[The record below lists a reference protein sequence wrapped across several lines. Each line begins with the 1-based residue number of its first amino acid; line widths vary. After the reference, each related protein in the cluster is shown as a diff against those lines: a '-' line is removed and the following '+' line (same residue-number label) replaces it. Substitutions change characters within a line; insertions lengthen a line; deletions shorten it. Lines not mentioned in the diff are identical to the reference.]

1 MKKNMSLT
9 LQLVLAC
16 ILILGPLTATAA
28 AQVEPET
35 EAIMWINHLDFLP
48 GDETVITSFNAENSG
63 VGAGLSGLII
73 ETTTLGEDGL
83 PTGDKVIEKGL
94 IVPPWYL
101 VTGVRVCYEL
111 SSGASFISAVR
122 IAQVDET
129 PDTAAERLNDDTDLT
144 DPNPVCV
151 NTVMPAAPIDPADG
165 ALRLS
170 LRVNFG
176 DTTDRIVLR
185 AVGLYVE
192 PSPDS
197 PTMQAIEGLMIEI
210 DELASDIENHSHS
223 YLTGRGRGH
232 NNTVATTGTAD
243 FTEEPAP
250 AVVPFP
256 GKIKKPKKNR

>member
-1 MKKNMSLT
+1 MSLT

-16 ILILGPLTATAA
+16 ILTLGPLTATAP

-35 EAIMWINHLDFLP
+35 EAVMWINHLDFLP
-48 GDETVITSFNAENSG
+48 GDETVLTSFNAVTSG
-63 VGAGLSGLII
+63 VGGGLSGLII
-73 ETTTLGEDGL
+73 ESTTTGEDVSPAGN
-83 PTGDKVIEKGL
+83 KVIEKGL
-94 IVPPWYL
+94 LVPPWHL

-111 SSGASFISAVR
+111 SSAASFISAVR

-129 PDTAAERLNDDTDLT
+129 PDTASVKLDDDTDLT

-151 NTVMPAAPIDPADG
+151 DSAMPAAPIDPADG

-176 DTTDRIVLR
+176 STTDRIVLR

-197 PTMQAIEGLMIEI
+197 PTMQAIEGLMTEI
-210 DELASDIENHSHS
+210 DALASDIENHSHS

-243 FTEEPAP
+243 FTEEA
-250 AVVPFP
+250 ASEVVPFP
-256 GKIKKPKKNR
+256 GKIKRPKKKK